1 MSMPPSSRARCSRL
15 THVSACGSTLRSSA
29 RCAGH
34 AHDDSSSDL
43 RACALFSHTIELDLF
58 GSSRSECA
66 PRLRHST
73 QCCAP
78 GRSALPLVAVG
89 PRANVA
95 TTSSTTAWPCSTPIS
110 TLCPATATRT
120 AHANGR
126 RSCRGLRGSASA
138 GRQLPSV
145 STSRSAPRSS
155 LSPPP
160 QQPPPPPPPSRHGA
174 WAVPRLDASR
184 CRSQLV
190 RSCSSSWCRCLIRC
204 RFCSR
209 RSSSFCSRSVSCGS
223 SSRSVTC
230 VPRAAS
236 APALPSKWRLSDATA
251 SLLSETPM
259 IGRPL
264 TSARRTRSCFPALD
278 AAPARVV
285 VSAFQIG
292 STAPHSRCFSCVRP
306 FSDSAYSPCHAREI
320 SSSPVTG
327 R

>member
-34 AHDDSSSDL
+34 AHDGSSSDL

-95 TTSSTTAWPCSTPIS
+95 TTSSTTARPCCMPIS

-126 RSCRGLRGSASA
+126 RSRRGLRGSASA

-155 LSPPP
+155 SPPP
-160 QQPPPPPPPSRHGA
+160 PRQVRA
-174 WAVPRLDASR
+174 WK
-184 CRSQLV
+184 
-190 RSCSSSWCRCLIRC
+190 
-204 RFCSR
+204 SR
-209 RSSSFCSRSVSCGS
+209 RRLGGGS
-223 SSRSVTC
+223 SASPAGRRGLVGK
-230 VPRAAS
+230 RAAAQGKAS
-236 APALPSKWRLSDATA
+236 GRGAATAPA
-251 SLLSETPM
+251 
-259 IGRPL
+259 
-264 TSARRTRSCFPALD
+264 SAA
-278 AAPARVV
+278 
-285 VSAFQIG
+285 Q
-292 STAPHSRCFSCVRP
+292 
-306 FSDSAYSPCHAREI
+306 
-320 SSSPVTG
+320 
-327 R
+327 

>member
-160 QQPPPPPPPSRHGA
+160 QQPPPPPPERLLPPPPPPPRRAAATTPPPPRPARPAPPLRRAPRRPPQRAGCSGGA
-174 WAVPRLDASR
+174 ACARRACVMAMPR
-184 CRSQLV
+184 
-190 RSCSSSWCRCLIRC
+190 
-204 RFCSR
+204 R
-209 RSSSFCSRSVSCGS
+209 RRGRPRRICPACSRSSCRGP
-223 SSRSVTC
+223 SRWC
-230 VPRAAS
+230 APR
-236 APALPSKWRLSDATA
+236 
-251 SLLSETPM
+251 
-259 IGRPL
+259 
-264 TSARRTRSCFPALD
+264 RSM
-278 AAPARVV
+278 R
-285 VSAFQIG
+285 
-292 STAPHSRCFSCVRP
+292 
-306 FSDSAYSPCHAREI
+306 
-320 SSSPVTG
+320 
-327 R
+327 